1 MTEDRISLE
10 IGQKWLIKGQELHV
24 DTPLIVGIL
33 NVTPDS
39 FSDGGKF
46 VDPSMAVEKALEM
59 FSTGANIIDIGG
71 ESTRPGSKA
80 VTAEEEISRVIPV
93 IEKLAS
99 QSEAL
104 ISIDTQKSAVASA
117 ALAAGAHI
125 VNDVSG
131 GTNDVAMFE
140 LVKETRAG
148 FILMH
153 MLGTPETMQHAPVYD
168 KVLEDVKHFFSERV
182 HAATNSG
189 IDMGQII
196 LDPGIGFGK
205 TLTDNLTLMGNLQVL
220 NELGRPLLLGASRKS
235 FIGLIDNSTP
245 DQRLGGSLAAV
256 IAAYQQDVRLFRVH
270 DVVETRQV
278 LDIFTA
284 IQKHS
289 D

>member
-1 MTEDRISLE
+1 MG

-24 DTPLIVGIL
+24 DTPLIMGIL

-46 VDPSMAVEKALEM
+46 VDPSTALEKALEM
-59 FSTGANIIDIGG
+59 LSSGATIIDVGG
-71 ESTRPGSKA
+71 ESTRPGSKP
-80 VTAEEEISRVIPV
+80 VTAQEEISRVIPI

-99 QSEAL
+99 QSGAL
-104 ISIDTQKSAVASA
+104 ISIDTQKAAVARA
-117 ALAAGAHI
+117 ALEAGAHI

-131 GTNDVAMFE
+131 GRNDAAMFA
-140 LVKETRAG
+140 LVQESRAG

-153 MLGTPETMQHAPVYD
+153 MLGTPETMQHAPVYG
-168 KVLEDVKHFFSERV
+168 KVLEDVIHFFNESV

-189 IDMGQII
+189 IDMDQII

-205 TLTDNLTLMGNLQVL
+205 TLTDNLVLMGNLGVL
-220 NELGRPLLLGASRKS
+220 KELGRPLLLGASRKS
-235 FIGLIDNSTP
+235 FIGMIDDSTP

-256 IAAYQQDVRLFRVH
+256 ISAYQQGVRLFRVH
-270 DVVETRQV
+270 DVAETRQV